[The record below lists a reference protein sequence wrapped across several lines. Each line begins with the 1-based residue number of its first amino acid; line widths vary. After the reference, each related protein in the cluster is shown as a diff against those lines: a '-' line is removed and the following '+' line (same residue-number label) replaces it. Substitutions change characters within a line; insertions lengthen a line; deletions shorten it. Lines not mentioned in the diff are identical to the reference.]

1 MAEDD
6 QKADRDL
13 INAKIKDLAREIG
26 EMDRLDLRREE
37 LIREL
42 SDLHDLAEALVE
54 TAARIK
60 KG

>member
-1 MAEDD
+1 MAEAD
-6 QKADRDL
+6 QKADLDS
-13 INAKIKDLAREIG
+13 INAK
-26 EMDRLDLRREE
+26 MDKNSRREE

-42 SDLHDLAEALVE
+42 SDLHDLAEALEE